1 VPDATRRPDAR
12 PQWACR
18 VASLLPGALAVLAAV
33 AVLAITAYRLRLS
46 LNFTDEAFYLALPLR
61 FLRGD
66 RMFVDEL
73 NYLQF
78 WTVLTI
84 PIVWLWTKIVG
95 LTGLVLF
102 MRFVYLAFEC
112 VVAGSLFM
120 MFKRIIKW
128 PYALVAVLTIPAF
141 IPWGVPSL
149 SYNTLGI
156 GLLAL
161 GLVAGC
167 FAVLHDDR
175 RWLFASG
182 LAHGLAIVAYPT
194 LLLVAFAYAI
204 IVCVRRRDAWF
215 LQLFAYVGG
224 LAVIGVP
231 TVIAL
236 LVIGPNNLLEA
247 FRFSTALGTQGGGF
261 AKLAL
266 VASQAFGS
274 LIHARRLGALVL
286 ILVVARF
293 FKHPAARWVSCA
305 VLVLLPF
312 QLPSITGFDSV
323 AFSMGMIA
331 YWGILVLVV
340 YGVSQPDEHDR
351 LVFWHLAVPSLVAG
365 LGYVY
370 SSNNGFLNAGYG
382 LAPAAVATTYFAMRY
397 MQRAGSESGIRE
409 PWPGVVAMVPA
420 LLLTGFVMQT
430 QFRWFYNDTSL
441 ADLRHPVSTGAYAG
455 LRTGAENAEVLK
467 EMQADLKRFSR
478 PGDRVLFFDGFPGG
492 YLLSDLPAATDTV
505 WLASPTLAPQMDA
518 SRILQYWRE
527 SGKTPT
533 LVFRIRMWGLT
544 YGTSHPIMGYLTDQG
559 FQPVAVRAEYDVYRR
574 PGSAVGVPVK

>member
-1 VPDATRRPDAR
+1 MSDATRQSDAR
-12 PQWACR
+12 PRRTYRA
-18 VASLLPGALAVLAAV
+18 ASLLPGVLAVLAAV
-33 AVLAITAYRLRLS
+33 AVLAVTAYRLRLS
-46 LNFTDEAFYLALPLR
+46 LNFTDEAFYLVLPLR

-112 VVAGSLFM
+112 VVAGSAFM
-120 MFKRIIKW
+120 MLRRIIEW

-149 SYNTLGI
+149 SYNTLGV

-167 FAVLHDDR
+167 LSVLRDDR
-175 RWLFASG
+175 RLLFASG

-194 LLLVAFAYAI
+194 LFLVVFAYAVI
-204 IVCVRRRDAWF
+204 ICVRRRDAWF
-215 LQLFAYVGG
+215 RLLSLYVGG
-224 LAVIGVP
+224 LAIIGVP
-231 TVIAL
+231 TVVAL
-236 LVIGPNNLLEA
+236 LIIGPGNLLEA
-247 FRFSTALGTQGGGF
+247 FRFSTALGTQGGGL
-261 AKLAL
+261 AKIARI
-266 VASQAFGS
+266 ASQALGS

-286 ILVVARF
+286 ILAAARF
-293 FKHPAARWVSCA
+293 FKHPAARWVSCV
-305 VLVLLPF
+305 VLLMLPF
-312 QLPSITGFDSV
+312 QLPSITGFDNV
-323 AFSMGMIA
+323 AFSMGTIA
-331 YWGILVLVV
+331 YWGVLVLVV
-340 YGVSQPDEHDR
+340 YGVSRPEEHDR
-351 LVFWHLAVPSLVAG
+351 MVFWHLAVPSLVAG
-365 LGYVY
+365 LAYVY
-370 SSNNGFLNAGYG
+370 SSNNGLLNAGYG

-397 MQRAGSESGIRE
+397 VQRAGSESGIRD

-430 QFRWFYNDTSL
+430 QFRWFYNDASL
-441 ADLRHPVSTGAYAG
+441 ADLTHHIRTGAYAG
-455 LRTGAENAEVLK
+455 LITGAENAGVL
-467 EMQADLKRFSR
+467 EQMQADLGRFSR

-492 YLLSDLPAATDTV
+492 YLLSGLPAATDTV
-505 WLASPTLAPQMDA
+505 WLASPALAPQMDA
-518 SRILQYWRE
+518 SRILRYWRE

-533 LVFRIRMWGLT
+533 LVFRIRMWGLQ
-544 YGTSHPIMGYLTDQG
+544 YGELHPIMGYMTDQG

-574 PGSAVGVPVK
+574 PSPAVGAPAK